1 MTSEEFRLACLK
13 LVVEYTGGAQ
23 IPEEIIRAADQFYK
37 FVLSQEVPKRPSAS

>member
-1 MTSEEFRLACLK
+1 MNPEAIRLECLK

-37 FVLSQEVPKRPSAS
+37 FVLAQEIPKPPPAH